1 MYTTKKIS
9 VVIPTYNRPKDVSQ
23 TLKSLVPLASLLCEI
38 IIVDQSKNEDTK
50 NTVNSLKKSNIRY
63 FYSSIPSI
71 TKARNLGIKKVSKN
85 AGLVCFIDD
94 DVTLDISYFRSVI
107 DFFNKN
113 PEAIALG
120 GFIPLDDKE
129 STKGIILKKIFFLG
143 RREKERSVI
152 VSAYGN
158 IYPVKLSKPVSAQ
171 WLPGVNMVYKKEV
184 FRKQLFDENLLGYTV
199 AEDIDFSYRLYKNNP
214 GRIFIIPAKVVHRA
228 SQSERYPAKKMS
240 YVNQIDHF
248 YFHIKNLK
256 SPFQNILLAW
266 SLTGIAVMRAMRFI
280 LTHRKKEYLKLKFF
294 IDSLFYSLTHLKD
307 IKAGKLRDFHAEI
320 DKIYK

>member
-50 NTVNSLKKSNIRY
+50 NTVN
-63 FYSSIPSI
+63 
-71 TKARNLGIKKVSKN
+71 
-85 AGLVCFIDD
+85 
-94 DVTLDISYFRSVI
+94 
-107 DFFNKN
+107 FFNKN

-228 SQSERYPAKKMS
+228 SQSERYPA
-240 YVNQIDHF
+240 
-248 YFHIKNLK
+248 
-256 SPFQNILLAW
+256 
-266 SLTGIAVMRAMRFI
+266 
-280 LTHRKKEYLKLKFF
+280 
-294 IDSLFYSLTHLKD
+294 
-307 IKAGKLRDFHAEI
+307 
-320 DKIYK
+320 